1 MASDSDAFF
10 ADFLLRSP
18 DNTLCFDCTEPNPSW
33 ASVNHGILICTACV
47 SLHRGLGSQVSLVRS
62 VKLDMWTERQLALID
77 RGGNDALNA
86 FFVRYNL
93 NSETIDTKYTSRAAV
108 WYRKKLEAEV
118 AGEEGGLPELSYSEG
133 RMS

>member
-10 ADFLLRSP
+10 GDFLLRSA

-62 VKLDMWTERQLALID
+62 VKLDMWTERQLALMD

-93 NSETIDTKYTSRAAV
+93 NSEPINTKYTSRAAA
-108 WYRKKLEAEV
+108 WYRKKL
-118 AGEEGGLPELSYSEG
+118 
-133 RMS
+133 

>member
-10 ADFLLRSP
+10 ADFQLRSP

-47 SLHRGLGSQVSLVRS
+47 SLHRALGSQVSLVRS
-62 VKLDMWTERQLALID
+62 VKLDMWTERQLAMMD

-93 NSETIDTKYTSRAAV
+93 NSEPIDAKYTSRAAV
-108 WYRKKLEAEV
+108 WYRKKL
-118 AGEEGGLPELSYSEG
+118 
-133 RMS
+133 